1 MKRAPRSG
9 SGSIFS
15 LITIVDND
23 SQRNLTRMKL
33 HPLVKINLIL
43 LLFFLVFAGLYFA
56 RSFLVPISF
65 GAIFAMVMIPLSK
78 RLENL
83 GLHRALSA
91 LVCLLL
97 LVAIFSG
104 LIALLSSQV
113 ASFSKDMAVIETQVN
128 RQLDEAQRFIEQKVG
143 ISYESQEKMIKEQTS
158 GDNSPSTLVAGLIG
172 SLTKVIMNGFLVIIY
187 LFLFIYYRTRLKKFV
202 LKLVRGENKERVHD
216 VISRSSQVAQHY
228 LLGRGILMIVLT
240 VFYLVGLS
248 VVGVRN
254 ALFFSV
260 LAALLSIV
268 PWVGNLFGMILP
280 MLMVFVQGGDI
291 RIILGVMLVFGITQL
306 IDTYIFEPLVLGY
319 QVNIHPLFIIIIAVL
334 GEIVWGIPGLILSI
348 PVLGMVKIVFDNVDA
363 LEPYAYLL
371 GAPRQSRRESAV
383 VRKIKSWFR

>member
-1 MKRAPRSG
+1 
-9 SGSIFS
+9 
-15 LITIVDND
+15 
-23 SQRNLTRMKL
+23 MKL